1 MKDARRSSSR
11 PFSGPPSSWRGQALY
26 RCGSTAT
33 STGPPTRRG
42 SGVAVG
48 TLQPSSPG
56 RPGASPSR
64 PPQFFFGARARRTQ
78 DRTVP
83 TDEPQQIAIPAV
95 QVLPCAGPPPKS
107 SVSPQVPPVPKYTTH
122 TSPVKVPRRPSR
134 SRPTT
139 SGAASKTLFLDLNLV
154 PGCPSS
160 HLILPILNLPL
171 PLREQPANP
180 PTTPLTPY
188 TPSNTKSRGASCSSL
203 SILRAFLLAGCV
215 GSWRGATA
223 TTLPP
228 QRLVEIP
235 PLRITSNLLSSQGFM
250 TA

>member
-64 PPQFFFGARARRTQ
+64 PPQFFLARRA
-78 DRTVP
+78 
-83 TDEPQQIAIPAV
+83 QIGQCQLTSPNRLRYLPSRYSPAPARR
-95 QVLPCAGPPPKS
+95 QKLRLAPSTAGTK
-107 SVSPQVPPVPKYTTH
+107 VHDTH
-122 TSPVKVPRRPSR
+122 VPVKVPRRPSR